1 MTSSMPDLGRTQQRD
16 GLLPSQYSFGTT
28 IDAPFE
34 EAVARVT
41 AALKTEGFD
50 VLTTIDMQKAMK
62 EKLSVEFECYTV
74 LGACNPDLAHRA
86 LLADHLIGLAMP
98 CTIIIHETHFPPDTA
113 RTRIDFADPVAML
126 SMTNQYAILE
136 LGREAQA
143 MLQRV
148 AARLGAPTPSHN

>member
-1 MTSSMPDLGRTQQRD
+1 MTSSMPDLGRTQRRD
-16 GLLPSQYSFGTT
+16 GLLPSPYSFGTT
-28 IDAPFE
+28 IDVPFE
-34 EAVARVT
+34 VAVARVT

-62 EKLSVEFECYTV
+62 EKLSVEFERYTV

-86 LLADHLIGLAMP
+86 LVADHLIGLTMP
-98 CTIIIHETHFPPDTA
+98 CTIVVHETHFPPDAA

-126 SMTNQYAILE
+126 GITNQYAILE
-136 LGREAQA
+136 LGREARA

-148 AARLGAPTPSHN
+148 AARLGAPTPAHN